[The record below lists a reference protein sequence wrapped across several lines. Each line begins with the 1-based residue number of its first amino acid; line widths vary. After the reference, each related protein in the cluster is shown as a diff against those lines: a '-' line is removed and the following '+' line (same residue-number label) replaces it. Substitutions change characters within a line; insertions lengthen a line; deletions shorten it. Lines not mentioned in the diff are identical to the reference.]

1 MGKIDLQRFDDEP
14 IEGVVAP
21 VNTITP
27 DAGKSVT
34 TTGIEI
40 KMPEKDLR
48 TAIVLFNTGNA
59 AINATLMAPSEEA
72 GTYARS
78 DKDITVSV
86 PAGNVALVPI
96 ESAKYA
102 TKDLIVKIKASAE
115 GLKVVA
121 FKRWEN

>member
-1 MGKIDLQRFDDEP
+1 MKKIDLQRFTDP

-21 VNTITP
+21 MNTITP
-27 DAGKSVT
+27 DAGESVT
-34 TTGIEI
+34 TTGVEI

-48 TAIVLFNTGNA
+48 TVIVLVNTGES
-59 AINATLMAPSEEA
+59 AITATLLAPAEA
-72 GTYARS
+72 KRTYAGS
-78 DKDITVSV
+78 DTDVAVSV
-86 PAGNVALVPI
+86 PAGNIALVPI

-102 TKDLIVKIKASAE
+102 TKDGIVKIKGSAS